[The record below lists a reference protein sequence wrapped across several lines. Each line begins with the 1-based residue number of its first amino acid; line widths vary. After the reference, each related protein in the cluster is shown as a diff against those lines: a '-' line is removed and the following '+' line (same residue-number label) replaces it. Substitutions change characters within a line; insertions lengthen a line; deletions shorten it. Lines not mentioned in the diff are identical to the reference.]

1 LAIYHFSMK
10 PVSRAKGRS
19 AVASMAY
26 RAGEKLTN
34 ERDGITHD
42 YTAKQGVEHA
52 EIVLPEGVNADWARD
67 RSDLWNAAE
76 FAEKRKDA
84 RVAREFEVAL
94 PHELSAEQ
102 RLEAAREMAQ
112 ELADRY
118 GAAVDFAIHAPHE
131 ASDVRNHHAHILMTT
146 RQVMENGL
154 GEKTYLEREN
164 KWLLANDLPTTDMQ
178 LRDIRQ
184 RWEGIAN
191 ERLAMAG
198 HDIRI
203 DHRSHMERGLEIAPT
218 EHMGVHATQMQRKG
232 LDVSRSRLDEE
243 AAQRNAE
250 LIREKPEQVLT
261 IITGEKS
268 VFDRR
273 DVARALHR
281 YINDDPQEFQNA
293 FATVMASPA
302 LVELQSETIDPA
314 TGEIGLARYSTR
326 EMVEI
331 ESGMVAAA
339 ERMHEVQSHGVD
351 RRHVERAIGA
361 QDAAIQLRAGDAS
374 AGLSDE
380 QRGAIEHI
388 TGPERI
394 AAVVGYAGAGKS
406 TMLAAAREAWEA
418 EGYQVHGAALSGKAA
433 EGLEESSGI
442 QSRTLASWSRGWDND
457 RGQLGRGDV
466 FVIDEAGMVGSR
478 QLARFVNE
486 AEARGAKI
494 VLVGDHEQLQAIG
507 AGAPF
512 RAITEEIGHA
522 ELSEIRRQRVD
533 WQREASVDF
542 ATHRTAEGL
551 AAYRD
556 RGNISFAETGAD
568 ARGEI
573 VRDYLADR
581 DQRPDGTRV
590 AMAHRRA
597 DVRAINDAIRAE
609 LQDRGELARVD
620 EDREGPGRALTFQTN
635 AGKRDFATGDR
646 IVFLENNRDL
656 GVKNGMLGTVEHV
669 EPGRIIATLD
679 GRGDSVSVPMGDYQA
694 IDHGYATTIHK
705 NQGATVDR
713 SYVLASGTMDRHLT
727 YVAMTRHRD
736 SVQLYAAQDEF
747 TNAGRLVEHGAAP
760 FEHDPQKSDSYFVT
774 LETDQGQQR
783 TLWGVDLERVMK
795 EAAPEIG
802 DKIGLQHEGATPVTL
817 PDGTQTH
824 RNTWKVQDAG
834 ELAYDQ
840 LERRLSRSGVKE
852 TTLDYTRDFAE
863 RRGIAETLGVR
874 SEIALASPAIEGHA
888 FHPSEREAQGRPR
901 LEHQSEDNVRQ
912 QAGPDAAPPHGV
924 SADRSERQ
932 TPEKLS
938 LDEKSVPASLGIEGG
953 EGRDRARSGYASR
966 TELHSSGEKDKRK
979 DLAQKAG
986 ADLTQDLRA
995 DPREDLAGARSRD
1008 HGERAVKDRGDQSV
1022 NERGQQKVNEQPRR
1036 NPFEGLKLGR
1046 GAAAE
1051 RPQQDRAG
1059 ESGPQIDQK
1068 RPQQAEKQRRGMF
1081 AGLKLN
1087 ARPGPSQDRGEALRM
1102 QRQPEREASLRA
1114 SLAPEGP
1121 AQDRLADRVRRQS
1134 PLEAAVDRYA
1144 RAYQSI
1150 DQHRREGLPVLD
1162 MQRQEMRAA
1171 GQQLDQVQDGMKD
1184 LMRSTLQNDPD
1195 TMRAMTE
1202 LSGRERVAQVIE
1214 GMKREN
1220 AALQDPNVRAE
1231 RFVERWQDLR
1241 AQHKQLRGW
1250 QHDEARGK
1258 VENQMTGLTKSLE
1271 RDPQVDSILRNRRR
1285 ELGIGEHLRKGQSI
1299 AHELQEE
1306 MARGQ
1311 RLSRGI
1317 GIGR

>member
-1 LAIYHFSMK
+1 MAIYHFSMK

-67 RSDLWNAAE
+67 RSTLWNAAE

-94 PHELSAEQ
+94 PHELSAEE

-146 RQVMENGL
+146 RQVTENGL
-154 GEKTYLEREN
+154 GDKTYLEREN
-164 KWLLANDLPTTDMQ
+164 KWLLAHDLPTTDMQ
-178 LRDIRQ
+178 LRDLRQ

-198 HDIRI
+198 LDIRI

-218 EHMGVHATQMQRKG
+218 EHMGVHASQMERRG
-232 LDVSRSRLDEE
+232 LDVSRSRLDED
-243 AAQRNAE
+243 AARRNAE

-261 IITGEKS
+261 LITGEKS
-268 VFDRR
+268 VFDRH

-281 YINDDPQEFQNA
+281 YINDDPQEFQSA
-293 FATVMASPA
+293 FAKVMASPA
-302 LVELQSETIDPA
+302 LVELQPERADPA
-314 TGEIGLARYSTR
+314 TGEIELARYSTR

-331 ESGMVAAA
+331 ESGMIESAQ
-339 ERMHEVQSHGVD
+339 RMHAAHGHGVD
-351 RRHVERAIGA
+351 RRHVERAIDA
-361 QDAAIQLRAGDAS
+361 QDAAIRSSVSHDTAGKVARGELDAGERERQIET
-374 AGLSDE
+374 ARLSDE
-380 QRGAIEHI
+380 QRRAIEHI

-442 QSRTLASWSRGWDND
+442 QSRTLASWSRGWEND
-457 RGQLGRGDV
+457 RGTIGRGDV

-478 QLARFVNE
+478 QLARFVGE

-533 WQREASVDF
+533 WQRDASIDF

-556 RGNISFAETGAD
+556 HGNISFAETGED
-568 ARGEI
+568 ARGQI

-581 DQRPDGTRV
+581 DERPDGTRV

-609 LQDRGELARVD
+609 LQDRGVLARGELARVAD
-620 EDREGPGRALTFQTN
+620 DSLAPGDVAHEREGPGRALTFQTN
-635 AGKRDFATGDR
+635 TGQREFAPGDR

-656 GVKNGMLGTVEHV
+656 GVKNGMLGTVDHV

-679 GRGDSVSVPMGDYQA
+679 GRGGDSVSVPMGDYQA

-713 SYVLASGTMDRHLT
+713 AYVMASGTMDRHLT

-736 SVQLYAAQDEF
+736 GVQLYAAQDEF

-760 FEHDPQKSDSYFVT
+760 YEHDPQKSDSYFVT
-774 LETDQGQQR
+774 LENDKGEQR
-783 TLWGVDLERVMK
+783 TLWGVDLERAMK

-802 DKIGLQHEGATPVTL
+802 EKIGLQHEGSTPVTL

-834 ELAYDQ
+834 ELAYSQ

-863 RRGIAETLGVR
+863 RRGIAEQMGVR
-874 SEIALASPAIEGHA
+874 SEIEIPAERAGLRA
-888 FHPSEREAQGRPR
+888 ERESTAGDHA
-901 LEHQSEDNVRQ
+901 LER
-912 QAGPDAAPPHGV
+912 
-924 SADRSERQ
+924 RS
-932 TPEKLS
+932 S
-938 LDEKSVPASLGIEGG
+938 
-953 EGRDRARSGYASR
+953 
-966 TELHSSGEKDKRK
+966 
-979 DLAQKAG
+979 QKVG
-986 ADLTQDLRA
+986 ADLAQDLRA
-995 DPREDLAGARSRD
+995 DPREDLAS
-1008 HGERAVKDRGDQSV
+1008 DR
-1022 NERGQQKVNEQPRR
+1022 QQRR

-1051 RPQQDRAG
+1051 SREPDRAG
-1059 ESGPQIDQK
+1059 EDGPQIDQK

-1087 ARPGPSQDRGEALRM
+1087 ARPAPSQERGEASRM
-1102 QRQPEREASLRA
+1102 QRRPEREGSLRQ
-1114 SLAPEGP
+1114 APAP
-1121 AQDRLADRVRRQS
+1121 DRLAERARGQS
-1134 PLEAAVDRYA
+1134 PLEQAVDRYS

-1162 MQRQEMRAA
+1162 MQRQEMGDA
-1171 GQQLDQVQDGMKD
+1171 GQQLDQVRDGMKD
-1184 LMRSTLQNDPD
+1184 LMRSTLQNDPA
-1195 TMRAMTE
+1195 TARAMTE
-1202 LSGRERVAQVIE
+1202 LSGRERVAQVID

-1231 RFVERWQDLR
+1231 RFVERWQELQGQR
-1241 AQHKQLRGW
+1241 RELRGW
-1250 QHDEARGK
+1250 QHDDARAK
-1258 VENQMTGLTKSLE
+1258 VESQMNGLTKSLE
-1271 RDPQVDSILRNRRR
+1271 RDPQVDSILRNRRQ
-1285 ELGIGEHLRKGQSI
+1285 ELGIGQELRRGQSI
-1299 AHELQEE
+1299 AHQLQEE
-1306 MARGQ
+1306 MSRSRQ
-1311 RLSRGI
+1311 ISRGI
-1317 GIGR
+1317 GLGR

>member
-1 LAIYHFSMK
+1 MAIYHLSMK
-10 PVSRAKGRS
+10 PVSRASGRS

-52 EIVLPEGVNADWARD
+52 EIVLPEGINADWARD

-84 RVAREFEVAL
+84 RVAREFEIAL

-102 RLEAAREMAQ
+102 RLEAAREFAQ

-118 GAAVDFAIHAPHE
+118 GAAVDFAIHAPHD
-131 ASDVRNHHAHILMTT
+131 ASDVRNHHAHVMMTT
-146 RQVMENGL
+146 RQVTEDGL
-154 GEKTYLEREN
+154 GDKTYLEREN
-164 KWLLANDLPTTDMQ
+164 KWLLAHDLPTTDMQ
-178 LRDIRQ
+178 LRDLRQ

-198 HDIRI
+198 LDIRI

-218 EHMGVHATQMQRKG
+218 EHMGVHATQMERRG
-232 LDVSRSRLDEE
+232 LDVSRARLDEE
-243 AAQRNAE
+243 AARRNAE

-261 IITGEKS
+261 LITGEKS
-268 VFDRR
+268 VFDRH

-281 YINDDPQEFQNA
+281 YINDDPQEFRNA
-293 FATVMASPA
+293 FAKVMASPA
-302 LVELQSETIDPA
+302 LVELQAERIDPA
-314 TGEIGLARYSTR
+314 TGEIALARYSTR

-331 ESGMVAAA
+331 ESGMIESAQ
-339 ERMHEVQSHGVD
+339 RMHEAHGHGVD
-351 RRHVERAIGA
+351 RRHVERAIAA
-361 QDAAIQLRAGDAS
+361 QDAAIQRSSGDMT
-374 AGLSDE
+374 AGLSAE

-442 QSRTLASWSRGWDND
+442 QSRTLASWSRSWDNPHSGD
-457 RGQLGRGDV
+457 RYALGRGDV

-478 QLARFVNE
+478 QLARFVGE
-486 AEARGAKI
+486 AEVRGAKI

-556 RGNISFAETGAD
+556 HGNISFAETGED
-568 ARGEI
+568 ARGQI

-581 DQRPDGTRV
+581 DERPDGTRV

-609 LQDRGELARVD
+609 LQDRSRGLSEGEQARGALG
-620 EDREGPGRALTFQTN
+620 EGLTFQTN
-635 AGKRDFATGDR
+635 DGSREFAPGDR
-646 IVFLENNRDL
+646 IVFLENNGDL
-656 GVKNGMLGTVEHV
+656 GVKNGMLGTVEAV
-669 EPGRIIATLD
+669 EPGRIVATLD
-679 GRGDSVSVPMGDYQA
+679 RGDSISVPMGDYQA

-713 SYVLASGTMDRHLT
+713 AYVMASGTMDRHLT

-736 SVQLYAAQDEF
+736 GVQLYAAQDEF

-760 FEHDPQKSDSYFVT
+760 FEHDPQKSGSYFVT
-774 LETDQGQQR
+774 LENDKGERR
-783 TLWGVDLERVMK
+783 TLWGVDLERAMK

-802 DKIGLQHEGATPVTL
+802 EKIGLQHEGSTPVTL

-834 ELAYDQ
+834 ELAYSQ

-852 TTLDYTRDFAE
+852 ATLDYTRDFAE
-863 RRGIAETLGVR
+863 RRGIAEQMGVR
-874 SEIALASPAIEGHA
+874 SEIEIPAERAAGLRA
-888 FHPSEREAQGRPR
+888 ERER
-901 LEHQSEDNVRQ
+901 
-912 QAGPDAAPPHGV
+912 
-924 SADRSERQ
+924 
-932 TPEKLS
+932 
-938 LDEKSVPASLGIEGG
+938 IE
-953 EGRDRARSGYASR
+953 DRAPRSS
-966 TELHSSGEKDKRK
+966 
-979 DLAQKAG
+979 QKVG
-986 ADLTQDLRA
+986 ADL
-995 DPREDLAGARSRD
+995 AGDRQQRRSR
-1008 HGERAVKDRGDQSV
+1008 
-1022 NERGQQKVNEQPRR
+1022 
-1036 NPFEGLKLGR
+1036 FEGLKLGR

-1051 RPQQDRAG
+1051 GPQQDRAG
-1059 ESGPQIDQK
+1059 EAGPQIDRQG
-1068 RPQQAEKQRRGMF
+1068 PQQAEKQRRGMF

-1087 ARPGPSQDRGEALRM
+1087 ARPAPSQDRTER
-1102 QRQPEREASLRA
+1102 PEREGSLRP
-1114 SLAPEGP
+1114 AP
-1121 AQDRLADRVRRQS
+1121 DRLAERARGPS
-1134 PLEAAVDRYA
+1134 PLEAAVDRYS

-1150 DQHRREGLPVLD
+1150 DQHRREGLLVLD

-1171 GQQLDQVQDGMKD
+1171 GQQLDQVRGGMKD
-1184 LMRSTLQNDPD
+1184 LMRLTLENDPA
-1195 TMRAMTE
+1195 TARAMTE
-1202 LSGRERVAQVIE
+1202 LSGRERVAHVID

-1220 AALQDPNVRAE
+1220 TALQDPNIRAE
-1231 RFVERWQDLR
+1231 RFVERWQELQGQR
-1241 AQHKQLRGW
+1241 RELRGW
-1250 QHDEARGK
+1250 QHDEARAK
-1258 VENQMTGLTKSLE
+1258 VESHMNGMTKSLE
-1271 RDPQVDSILRNRRR
+1271 RDPQVDTILRNHRQ
-1285 ELGIGEHLRKGQSI
+1285 ELGIGQELRREQTI
-1299 AHELQEE
+1299 ARALQDE
-1306 MARGQ
+1306 MTRGH

-1317 GIGR
+1317 GMER

>member
-1 LAIYHFSMK
+1 MAIYHLSMK
-10 PVSRAKGRS
+10 PVSRAGGRS

-42 YTAKQGVEHA
+42 FSRKQGVEHA
-52 EIVLPEGVNADWARD
+52 EIVLPEGVSADWARD

-84 RVAREFEVAL
+84 RVAREFEIAL

-146 RQVMENGL
+146 RQVTEDGL
-154 GEKTYLEREN
+154 GDKTYLEREN
-164 KWLLANDLPTTDMQ
+164 KWLLADDLPTTDMQ
-178 LRDIRQ
+178 LRDLRQ

-198 HDIRI
+198 LDIRI

-218 EHMGVHATQMQRKG
+218 EHMGVHASQMERRG
-232 LDVSRSRLDEE
+232 LDVSRSRLDED
-243 AAQRNAE
+243 AARRNAE

-261 IITGEKS
+261 LITGEKS
-268 VFDRR
+268 VFDRH

-281 YINDDPQEFQNA
+281 YINDDPQEFQSA
-293 FATVMASPA
+293 FAKVMASPT
-302 LVELQSETIDPA
+302 LVELQAERADPA
-314 TGEIGLARYSTR
+314 TGEIELARYSTR

-331 ESGMVAAA
+331 ESGIIESAQ
-339 ERMHEVQSHGVD
+339 RMHDAHGHGVD
-351 RRHVERAIGA
+351 RRHVERAIER
-361 QDAAIQLRAGDAS
+361 QDAAIQRSAGDAS
-374 AGLSDE
+374 ARLSDE
-380 QRGAIEHI
+380 QRRAIEHI

-442 QSRTLASWSRGWDND
+442 QSRTLASWSRGWEND
-457 RGQLGRGDV
+457 RGTIGRGDV

-478 QLARFVNE
+478 QLARFVGE
-486 AEARGAKI
+486 AEVRGAKI

-556 RGNISFAETGAD
+556 HGNISFAETGED
-568 ARGEI
+568 ARGQI

-581 DQRPDGTRV
+581 DERPDGTRV

-597 DVRAINDAIRAE
+597 DVRAINDAIRTE
-609 LQDRGELARVD
+609 LQDRGELAQG
-620 EDREGPGRALTFQTN
+620 EDAGALTFQTN
-635 AGKRDFATGDR
+635 DGKREFAPGDR

-669 EPGRIIATLD
+669 EEGRIIATLD
-679 GRGDSVSVPMGDYQA
+679 GGRERSVSVPMGDYQA

-713 SYVLASGTMDRHLT
+713 SYVMASGTMDRHLT

-736 SVQLYAAQDEF
+736 GMQLYAAQDEF

-760 FEHDPQKSDSYFVT
+760 FEHDPQKSGSYFVT
-774 LETDQGQQR
+774 LENDKGEQR
-783 TLWGVDLERVMK
+783 TLWGVDLERAMK

-802 DKIGLQHEGATPVTL
+802 EKIGLQHEGSTPVTL

-824 RNTWKVQDAG
+824 RNAWKVQDAG
-834 ELAYDQ
+834 ELAYSQ

-863 RRGIAETLGVR
+863 RRGIAEQMGIR
-874 SEIALASPAIEGHA
+874 SEIEIPAERAAGLRA
-888 FHPSEREAQGRPR
+888 ERE
-901 LEHQSEDNVRQ
+901 ST
-912 QAGPDAAPPHGV
+912 AGDHAL
-924 SADRSERQ
+924 DR
-932 TPEKLS
+932 
-938 LDEKSVPASLGIEGG
+938 
-953 EGRDRARSGYASR
+953 RSS
-966 TELHSSGEKDKRK
+966 
-979 DLAQKAG
+979 QKVG
-986 ADLTQDLRA
+986 ADLAQDLRA
-995 DPREDLAGARSRD
+995 DPREDLAG
-1008 HGERAVKDRGDQSV
+1008 DR
-1022 NERGQQKVNEQPRR
+1022 QQRR

-1051 RPQQDRAG
+1051 SREPDRAG
-1059 ESGPQIDQK
+1059 EDGPQIDQN

-1087 ARPGPSQDRGEALRM
+1087 ARPAASQERSER
-1102 QRQPEREASLRA
+1102 PEREGSLRP
-1114 SLAPEGP
+1114 APAP
-1121 AQDRLADRVRRQS
+1121 DRLAERARGPS
-1134 PLEAAVDRYA
+1134 PLETAVDRYS

-1162 MQRQEMRAA
+1162 MQRQEMRDA
-1171 GQQLDQVQDGMKD
+1171 GQQLDQVRGGMKD
-1184 LMRSTLQNDPD
+1184 LMRSTLENDPA
-1195 TMRAMTE
+1195 TARAMTE
-1202 LSGRERVAQVIE
+1202 LSGRERVAHVID

-1220 AALQDPNVRAE
+1220 AALQDPNIRAE
-1231 RFVERWQDLR
+1231 RFVERWQELQGQR
-1241 AQHKQLRGW
+1241 RELRGW
-1250 QHDEARGK
+1250 QHDDARAK
-1258 VENQMTGLTKSLE
+1258 VESHMNGMTKSLE
-1271 RDPQVDSILRNRRR
+1271 RDPQVDSILRNRRQ
-1285 ELGIGEHLRKGQSI
+1285 ELGIGQELRREQTI
-1299 AHELQEE
+1299 ARALQDE
-1306 MARGQ
+1306 MTRGH

-1317 GIGR
+1317 GMER

>member
-1 LAIYHFSMK
+1 
-10 PVSRAKGRS
+10 
-19 AVASMAY
+19 MAY

-52 EIVLPEGVNADWARD
+52 EIVLPDGVSVDWARD

-76 FAEKRKDA
+76 FSEKRKDA

-102 RLEAAREMAQ
+102 RLEATREMAQ
-112 ELADRY
+112 ELTNRY
-118 GAAVDFAIHAPHE
+118 GAAVDFAIHTPHD

-146 RQVMENGL
+146 RQVTENGL
-154 GEKTYLEREN
+154 GDKTYLEREN
-164 KWLLANDLPTTDMQ
+164 KWLLAHDLPTTDMQ
-178 LRDIRQ
+178 LRDLRQ

-198 HDIRI
+198 LDIRI

-218 EHMGVHATQMQRKG
+218 EHMGVHATQMERKG
-232 LDVSRSRLDEE
+232 LDVSRSRLDED
-243 AAQRNAE
+243 AARRNAE

-261 IITGEKS
+261 LITGEKS

-273 DVARALHR
+273 DIARTLHR
-281 YINDDPQEFQNA
+281 YINDDVEEFRNA
-293 FATVMASPA
+293 FTKVMASPA
-302 LVELQSETIDPA
+302 LVELQAECADVA
-314 TGEIGLARYSTR
+314 TGEIELARYSTR

-331 ESGMVAAA
+331 ESGMIESAQ
-339 ERMHEVQSHGVD
+339 RMHGAHSHGLGDRHGVD
-351 RRHVERAIGA
+351 RRHVERAIER
-361 QDAAIQLRAGDAS
+361 QDTAIQRSAGDAS
-374 AGLSDE
+374 ARLSDE
-380 QRGAIEHI
+380 QRRAIEHI

-418 EGYQVHGAALSGKAA
+418 EGYTVHGAALSGKAA

-457 RGQLGRGDV
+457 RRQLNRGDV

-478 QLARFVNE
+478 QLARFVGE

-556 RGNISFAETGAD
+556 RGNISFTEAAED
-568 ARGEI
+568 ARGQI
-573 VRDYLADR
+573 VRDYLVDR
-581 DQRPDGTRV
+581 DERPDGTRV

-597 DVRAINDAIRAE
+597 DVRAINDAIRTE
-609 LQDRGELARVD
+609 LKARSHGLSEGELARGGLG
-620 EDREGPGRALTFQTN
+620 EGLTFQTN
-635 AGKRDFATGDR
+635 DGKREFAPGDR

-656 GVKNGMLGTVEHV
+656 GVKNGMLGTVERV
-669 EPGRIIATLD
+669 EAGRPGAGPMIVAQLD
-679 GRGDSVSVPMGDYQA
+679 GRGGNSVSVPMGDYQA

-713 SYVLASGTMDRHLT
+713 SYVMASGTMDRHLT

-747 TNAGRLVEHGAAP
+747 TNAGRMSASGQTLAAGRLVEHGAAP
-760 FEHDPQKSDSYFVT
+760 FEHEDGNSQSYFVT

-783 TLWGVDLERVMK
+783 TLWGVDLERAMK
-795 EAAPEIG
+795 AAKQAPEIG
-802 DKIGLQHEGATPVTL
+802 DRIGLQHLGSTPVTL

-852 TTLDYTRDFAE
+852 TTLDFAERQFAE
-863 RRGIAETLGVR
+863 RRGIAAQLGVR
-874 SEIALASPAIEGHA
+874 SEIEIPGERAGLRA
-888 FHPSEREAQGRPR
+888 ERE
-901 LEHQSEDNVRQ
+901 ST
-912 QAGPDAAPPHGV
+912 AGYHAL
-924 SADRSERQ
+924 DR
-932 TPEKLS
+932 
-938 LDEKSVPASLGIEGG
+938 
-953 EGRDRARSGYASR
+953 RSS
-966 TELHSSGEKDKRK
+966 
-979 DLAQKAG
+979 QKI
-986 ADLTQDLRA
+986 RA
-995 DPREDLAGARSRD
+995 DIAQDLAGDRQQRRS
-1008 HGERAVKDRGDQSV
+1008 Q
-1022 NERGQQKVNEQPRR
+1022 
-1036 NPFEGLKLGR
+1036 FEGLKLGR
-1046 GAAAE
+1046 GAAAASHE
-1051 RPQQDRAG
+1051 LDRAG
-1059 ESGPQIDQK
+1059 QDGPQIDQK
-1068 RPQQAEKQRRGMF
+1068 RPQQAEKQRGGMF

-1087 ARPGPSQDRGEALRM
+1087 VGSGARSAPLQERGEASRM
-1102 QRQPEREASLRA
+1102 QRQPEREGSLRQA
-1114 SLAPEGP
+1114 SAPDRP
-1121 AQDRLADRVRRQS
+1121 ATDRLAERARRQS
-1134 PLEAAVDRYA
+1134 PLEAAVDRYS

-1162 MQRQEMRAA
+1162 MQRQEMRDA
-1171 GQQLDQVQDGMKD
+1171 GQQLDQVRDGMND
-1184 LMRSTLQNDPD
+1184 LMRSTLQHDPA
-1195 TMRAMTE
+1195 TARAMTE
-1202 LSGRERVAQVIE
+1202 LSSRERVAHVID

-1231 RFVERWQDLR
+1231 RFVNRWQELDGQR
-1241 AQHKQLRGW
+1241 QKLRGW
-1250 QHDEARGK
+1250 QHDEARDK
-1258 VENQMTGLTKSLE
+1258 VESQMSDLAKSLE
-1271 RDPQVDSILRNRRR
+1271 RDPQAESIVRNRSR
-1285 ELGIGEHLRKGQSI
+1285 ELGIHHKPRRGQSI
-1299 AHELQEE
+1299 ARELQDE
-1306 MARGQ
+1306 MTRGH
-1311 RLSRGI
+1311 RLSRGF
-1317 GIGR
+1317 GMEM

>member
-1 LAIYHFSMK
+1 MAIYHLSMK
-10 PVSRAKGRS
+10 PVSRAGGRS

-84 RVAREFEVAL
+84 RVAREFEIAL

-131 ASDVRNHHAHILMTT
+131 ASDVRNHHAHLLMTT
-146 RQVMENGL
+146 RQVTEGGL
-154 GEKTYLEREN
+154 GDKTYLEREN
-164 KWLLANDLPTTDMQ
+164 KWLLAHDLPTTDMQ
-178 LRDIRQ
+178 LRDLRQ

-198 HDIRI
+198 LDIRI

-218 EHMGVHATQMQRKG
+218 EHMGVHATQMERRG

-243 AAQRNAE
+243 AARRNAE

-261 IITGEKS
+261 LITGEKS
-268 VFDRR
+268 VFDRH

-281 YINDDPQEFQNA
+281 YINDDPQEFQSA
-293 FATVMASPA
+293 FAKVMASPA
-302 LVELQSETIDPA
+302 LVELQPERADPA
-314 TGEIGLARYSTR
+314 TGEIELARYSTR

-331 ESGMVAAA
+331 ESGMIESAQ
-339 ERMHEVQSHGVD
+339 RMHGAHGHGVD
-351 RRHVERAIGA
+351 RRHVERAIDR
-361 QDAAIQLRAGDAS
+361 QDAAIQRSAGDAS
-374 AGLSDE
+374 ARLSDE
-380 QRGAIEHI
+380 QRRAIEHI

-442 QSRTLASWSRGWDND
+442 QSRTLASWSRGWEND
-457 RGQLGRGDV
+457 RGTIGRGDV

-478 QLARFVNE
+478 QLARFVGE

-556 RGNISFAETGAD
+556 RGNISFAETGED
-568 ARGEI
+568 ARGQI

-581 DQRPDGTRV
+581 DERPDGTRV

-609 LQDRGELARVD
+609 LQDRGELAQG
-620 EDREGPGRALTFQTN
+620 EDAGALTFQTN
-635 AGKRDFATGDR
+635 DGKREFAPGDR

-656 GVKNGMLGTVEHV
+656 GVKNGMLGTVDHV

-679 GRGDSVSVPMGDYQA
+679 GRGGDSVSVPMGDYQA

-713 SYVLASGTMDRHLT
+713 AYVMASGTMDRHLT

-736 SVQLYAAQDEF
+736 GVQLYAAQDEF

-760 FEHDPQKSDSYFVT
+760 YEHDPQKSDSYFVT
-774 LETDQGQQR
+774 LENDKGEQR
-783 TLWGVDLERVMK
+783 TLWGVDLERAMK

-802 DKIGLQHEGATPVTL
+802 EKIGLQHEGSTPVTL

-834 ELAYDQ
+834 ELAYSQ

-863 RRGIAETLGVR
+863 RRGIAEQMGVR
-874 SEIALASPAIEGHA
+874 SEIEIPAERTGLRA
-888 FHPSEREAQGRPR
+888 ERESTAGDHALDRRSSQK
-901 LEHQSEDNVRQ
+901 VR
-912 QAGPDAAPPHGV
+912 A
-924 SADRSERQ
+924 
-932 TPEKLS
+932 
-938 LDEKSVPASLGIEGG
+938 
-953 EGRDRARSGYASR
+953 
-966 TELHSSGEKDKRK
+966 
-979 DLAQKAG
+979 DLA
-986 ADLTQDLRA
+986 QDLRA
-995 DPREDLAGARSRD
+995 DPREDLAG
-1008 HGERAVKDRGDQSV
+1008 DR
-1022 NERGQQKVNEQPRR
+1022 QQRQR
-1036 NPFEGLKLGR
+1036 PFEGLKLGR
-1046 GAAAE
+1046 RAAPE
-1051 RPQQDRAG
+1051 SREPDRAG
-1059 ESGPQIDQK
+1059 ADGPQIDQK

-1087 ARPGPSQDRGEALRM
+1087 ARPAPSQERTER
-1102 QRQPEREASLRA
+1102 PEREGSLRQ
-1114 SLAPEGP
+1114 APAP
-1121 AQDRLADRVRRQS
+1121 DRLAERARGQS
-1134 PLEAAVDRYA
+1134 PLEAAVDRYS

-1162 MQRQEMRAA
+1162 MQRQEIGDA
-1171 GQQLDQVQDGMKD
+1171 GRQLDQVQGGMKD
-1184 LMRSTLQNDPD
+1184 LLRSTLQNDPA
-1195 TMRAMTE
+1195 TVRAMTE
-1202 LSGRERVAQVIE
+1202 LSGRERVAHVID

-1220 AALQDPNVRAE
+1220 AALQDPNIRAE
-1231 RFVERWQDLR
+1231 RFVERWQELQGQR
-1241 AQHKQLRGW
+1241 RELRGW
-1250 QHDEARGK
+1250 QHDDARAK
-1258 VENQMTGLTKSLE
+1258 VESQMNGMTKSLE
-1271 RDPQVDSILRNRRR
+1271 RDPQVDSILRNRRQ
-1285 ELGIGEHLRKGQSI
+1285 ELGIGQQQRRGQSI

-1306 MARGQ
+1306 MSRSRQ
-1311 RLSRGI
+1311 ISRGI
-1317 GIGR
+1317 GLGR

>member
-1 LAIYHFSMK
+1 MAIYHLSMK
-10 PVSRAKGRS
+10 PVSRASGRS

-52 EIVLPEGVNADWARD
+52 EIVLPQGVSADWARD

-84 RVAREFEVAL
+84 RVAREFEIAL
-94 PHELSAEQ
+94 PHELSAEE
-102 RLEAAREMAQ
+102 RLEASREFAQ

-118 GAAVDFAIHAPHE
+118 GAAVDFAIHAPHD
-131 ASDVRNHHAHILMTT
+131 ASDVRNHHAHVMMTT
-146 RQVMENGL
+146 RQVTGDGL

-164 KWLLANDLPTTDMQ
+164 KWLLAHDLPTTDMQ
-178 LRDIRQ
+178 LRDLRQ

-198 HDIRI
+198 LDIRI

-218 EHMGVHATQMQRKG
+218 EHMGVHATQMERRG
-232 LDVSRSRLDEE
+232 LDVSRARLDEE
-243 AAQRNAE
+243 AARRNAE

-268 VFDRR
+268 VFDRH

-281 YINDDPQEFQNA
+281 YINDDPQEFQSA
-293 FATVMASPA
+293 FAKVMASPA
-302 LVELQSETIDPA
+302 LMELQPERIDPA
-314 TGEIGLARYSTR
+314 TGEIELARFSTR

-331 ESGMVAAA
+331 ESGMIESAQ
-339 ERMHEVQSHGVD
+339 RMHAAHSHGLSDRHGVD
-351 RRHVERAIGA
+351 RRHVERAIER
-361 QDAAIQLRAGDAS
+361 QDAAIQRSAGDAS
-374 AGLSDE
+374 ARLSDE
-380 QRGAIEHI
+380 QRRAIEHI

-418 EGYQVHGAALSGKAA
+418 EGYTVHGAALSGKAA

-442 QSRTLASWSRGWDND
+442 QSRTLASWSRGWEND
-457 RGQLGRGDV
+457 RGQLNRGDV

-478 QLARFVNE
+478 QLARFVTE

-533 WQREASVDF
+533 WQREASVQF
-542 ATHRTAEGL
+542 ATHRTDLGL
-551 AAYRD
+551 RAYNEH
-556 RGNISFAETGAD
+556 GNISFAETGED
-568 ARGEI
+568 ARGQI

-581 DQRPDGTRV
+581 DERPEGTRV

-597 DVRAINDAIRAE
+597 DVRAINDAIRTE
-609 LQDRGELARVD
+609 LQDRGELAQG
-620 EDREGPGRALTFQTN
+620 EDAGALTFQTN
-635 AGKRDFATGDR
+635 DGKREFAPGDR

-669 EPGRIIATLD
+669 EAGRIVAQLD
-679 GRGDSVSVPMGDYQA
+679 GRGGNSVSVPMGDYQA

-713 SYVLASGTMDRHLT
+713 SYVMASGTMDRHLT

-736 SVQLYAAQDEF
+736 GVQLYAAQDEF

-774 LETDQGQQR
+774 LENAKGEQR
-783 TLWGVDLERVMK
+783 TLWGVDLERAMK
-795 EAAPEIG
+795 AAAPEIG
-802 DKIGLQHEGATPVTL
+802 EKIGLQHEGSTPVTL

-863 RRGIAETLGVR
+863 RRGIAEQMGVR
-874 SEIALASPAIEGHA
+874 SEIEIPAEHA
-888 FHPSEREAQGRPR
+888 GLRPDRESTAERHPGERERIEDRAPR
-901 LEHQSEDNVRQ
+901 SSQKV
-912 QAGPDAAPPHGV
+912 
-924 SADRSERQ
+924 
-932 TPEKLS
+932 
-938 LDEKSVPASLGIEGG
+938 
-953 EGRDRARSGYASR
+953 GRD
-966 TELHSSGEKDKRK
+966 
-979 DLAQKAG
+979 LA
-986 ADLTQDLRA
+986 QDLRA
-995 DPREDLAGARSRD
+995 DPRADLAG
-1008 HGERAVKDRGDQSV
+1008 DR
-1022 NERGQQKVNEQPRR
+1022 QQRR

-1046 GAAAE
+1046 GAAVE
-1051 RPQQDRAG
+1051 GPQQDRAG
-1059 ESGPQIDQK
+1059 EDSLQIDQK

-1087 ARPGPSQDRGEALRM
+1087 ARSAPSQERTER
-1102 QRQPEREASLRA
+1102 PEREGSLRQ
-1114 SLAPEGP
+1114 APTP
-1121 AQDRLADRVRRQS
+1121 DRLAERARGQS
-1134 PLEAAVDRYA
+1134 PLEQAVDRYA

-1162 MQRQEMRAA
+1162 MQRQEMGAA
-1171 GQQLDQVQDGMKD
+1171 GQQLDQVQGGMKD
-1184 LMRSTLQNDPD
+1184 LMRSTLENDPA
-1195 TMRAMTE
+1195 TARAMTE
-1202 LSGRERVAQVIE
+1202 LSGRERVAHVID

-1231 RFVERWQDLR
+1231 RFVNRWQELQGQR
-1241 AQHKQLRGW
+1241 RELRGW
-1250 QHDEARGK
+1250 QHDDARAK
-1258 VENQMTGLTKSLE
+1258 VENQMSGLAKSLE
-1271 RDPQVDSILRNRRR
+1271 RDPQAESLVRNRSR
-1285 ELGIGEHLRKGQSI
+1285 ELGIGQELRRGQSI
-1299 AHELQEE
+1299 ARELQEE
-1306 MARGQ
+1306 MTRSRQ
-1311 RLSRGI
+1311 ISRGI
-1317 GIGR
+1317 GLGM

>member
-1 LAIYHFSMK
+1 MAIYHLSMK
-10 PVSRAKGRS
+10 PVSRAGGRS

-42 YTAKQGVEHA
+42 FSRKQGVEHA
-52 EIVLPEGVNADWARD
+52 EIVLPVGVSADWARD

-84 RVAREFEVAL
+84 RVAREFEIAL

-146 RQVMENGL
+146 RQVTEDGL
-154 GEKTYLEREN
+154 GDKTYLEREN
-164 KWLLANDLPTTDMQ
+164 KWLLAHDLPTTDMQ
-178 LRDIRQ
+178 LRDLRQ

-198 HDIRI
+198 LDIRI

-218 EHMGVHATQMQRKG
+218 EHMGVHASQMERRG
-232 LDVSRSRLDEE
+232 LDVSRSRLDED
-243 AAQRNAE
+243 AARRNAE

-261 IITGEKS
+261 LITGEKS
-268 VFDRR
+268 VFDRH

-281 YINDDPQEFQNA
+281 YINDDPQEFQSA
-293 FATVMASPA
+293 FAKVMASPT
-302 LVELQSETIDPA
+302 LVELQAERADPA
-314 TGEIGLARYSTR
+314 TGEIELARYSTR

-331 ESGMVAAA
+331 ESGIIESAQ
-339 ERMHEVQSHGVD
+339 RMHDAHGHGVD
-351 RRHVERAIGA
+351 RRHVERAIER
-361 QDAAIQLRAGDAS
+361 QDAAIQRSAGDAS
-374 AGLSDE
+374 ARLSDE
-380 QRGAIEHI
+380 QRRAIEHI

-442 QSRTLASWSRGWDND
+442 QSRTLASWSRGWEND
-457 RGQLGRGDV
+457 RGTIGRGDV

-478 QLARFVNE
+478 QLARFVGE

-556 RGNISFAETGAD
+556 HGNISFAETGED
-568 ARGEI
+568 ARGQI

-581 DQRPDGTRV
+581 DERPDGTRV

-597 DVRAINDAIRAE
+597 DVRAINDAIRTE
-609 LQDRGELARVD
+609 LQDRGELAQG
-620 EDREGPGRALTFQTN
+620 EDAGALTFQTN
-635 AGKRDFATGDR
+635 DGKREFAPGDR

-669 EPGRIIATLD
+669 EEGRIIATLD
-679 GRGDSVSVPMGDYQA
+679 GGRERSVSVPMGDYQA

-713 SYVLASGTMDRHLT
+713 SYVMASGTMDRHLT

-736 SVQLYAAQDEF
+736 GVQLYAAQDEF

-760 FEHDPQKSDSYFVT
+760 FEHDAQKSGSYFVT
-774 LETDQGQQR
+774 LENDKGEQR
-783 TLWGVDLERVMK
+783 TLWGVDLERAMK

-802 DKIGLQHEGATPVTL
+802 EKIGLQHEGSTPVTL

-834 ELAYDQ
+834 ELAYSQ

-863 RRGIAETLGVR
+863 RRGIAEQMGVR
-874 SEIALASPAIEGHA
+874 SEIEIPAERVGLRA
-888 FHPSEREAQGRPR
+888 ERESTAGDHALDRRSSQK
-901 LEHQSEDNVRQ
+901 VR
-912 QAGPDAAPPHGV
+912 A
-924 SADRSERQ
+924 
-932 TPEKLS
+932 
-938 LDEKSVPASLGIEGG
+938 
-953 EGRDRARSGYASR
+953 
-966 TELHSSGEKDKRK
+966 
-979 DLAQKAG
+979 DLA
-986 ADLTQDLRA
+986 QDLRA
-995 DPREDLAGARSRD
+995 DPREDLAA
-1008 HGERAVKDRGDQSV
+1008 DR
-1022 NERGQQKVNEQPRR
+1022 QQRQR
-1036 NPFEGLKLGR
+1036 PFEGLKLGR
-1046 GAAAE
+1046 GAATE
-1051 RPQQDRAG
+1051 SREPDRAG
-1059 ESGPQIDQK
+1059 EDGSQIDQK

-1087 ARPGPSQDRGEALRM
+1087 ARPAPSQERTER
-1102 QRQPEREASLRA
+1102 PEREGSLRQ
-1114 SLAPEGP
+1114 APAP
-1121 AQDRLADRVRRQS
+1121 DRLAERARRQS
-1134 PLEAAVDRYA
+1134 PLEQAVDRYA
-1144 RAYQSI
+1144 RAYQSVAE
-1150 DQHRREGLPVLD
+1150 HRREGLPVLD
-1162 MQRQEMRAA
+1162 MQRQEMRDA
-1171 GQQLDQVQDGMKD
+1171 GQQLDQVQGGMKD
-1184 LMRSTLQNDPD
+1184 LLRSTLQNDPA
-1195 TMRAMTE
+1195 TARAMTE
-1202 LSGRERVAQVIE
+1202 LSGRERVAHVID

-1220 AALQDPNVRAE
+1220 AALQDPNIRAE
-1231 RFVERWQDLR
+1231 RFVERWQELQGQR
-1241 AQHKQLRGW
+1241 RELRGW
-1250 QHDEARGK
+1250 QHDDARAK
-1258 VENQMTGLTKSLE
+1258 VESQMNGMTKSLE
-1271 RDPQVDSILRNRRR
+1271 RDPQVDSILRNRRQ
-1285 ELGIGEHLRKGQSI
+1285 ELGIGQQQRRGQSI

-1306 MARGQ
+1306 MSRSRQ
-1311 RLSRGI
+1311 ISRGI
-1317 GIGR
+1317 GLGR

>member
-1 LAIYHFSMK
+1 MAIYHLSMK

-52 EIVLPEGVNADWARD
+52 EIVLPEPGAGSIGVNADWARD

-76 FAEKRKDA
+76 FTEKRKDA
-84 RVAREFEVAL
+84 RVAREFEIAL
-94 PHELSAEQ
+94 PHELSAEE
-102 RLEAAREMAQ
+102 RLEATREFAQ

-146 RQVMENGL
+146 RQVTEDGL

-164 KWLLANDLPTTDMQ
+164 KWLLAHDLPTTDMQ
-178 LRDIRQ
+178 LRDLRQ

-198 HDIRI
+198 LDIRI

-218 EHMGVHATQMQRKG
+218 EHMGVHATQMDRRG
-232 LDVSRSRLDEE
+232 LDVSRARLDED
-243 AAQRNAE
+243 AARRNAE

-281 YINDDPQEFQNA
+281 YINDDPQEFQSA
-293 FATVMASPA
+293 FAKVMASPA
-302 LVELQSETIDPA
+302 LVELQPERADPA
-314 TGEIGLARYSTR
+314 TGEIELARYSTR

-331 ESGMVAAA
+331 ESGMIESAQ
-339 ERMHEVQSHGVD
+339 RMHAAHGHGVD
-351 RRHVERAIGA
+351 RRHVERAIER
-361 QDAAIQLRAGDAS
+361 QDAAIQRSAGDMTAR
-374 AGLSDE
+374 LSDE
-380 QRGAIEHI
+380 QRRAIEHI

-442 QSRTLASWSRGWDND
+442 QSRTLASWSRGWEND
-457 RGQLGRGDV
+457 RGTIGRGDV

-478 QLARFVNE
+478 QLARFVGE

-556 RGNISFAETGAD
+556 RGNISFAETGED
-568 ARGEI
+568 ARGQI

-581 DQRPDGTRV
+581 DERPEGTRV

-609 LQDRGELARVD
+609 LQDRGELAQG
-620 EDREGPGRALTFQTN
+620 EDAGALTYQTN
-635 AGKRDFATGDR
+635 DGKREFAPGDR

-669 EPGRIIATLD
+669 EAGRIVAQLD
-679 GRGDSVSVPMGDYQA
+679 GRGGDSVSVPMGDYQA

-713 SYVLASGTMDRHLT
+713 SYVMASGTMDRHLT

-736 SVQLYAAQDEF
+736 GVQLYAAQDEF

-760 FEHDPQKSDSYFVT
+760 FEHDPQKSGSYFVT
-774 LETDQGQQR
+774 LENDKGEQR
-783 TLWGVDLERVMK
+783 TLWGVDLERAMK

-802 DKIGLQHEGATPVTL
+802 EKIGLQHEGSTPVTL

-834 ELAYDQ
+834 ELAYSQ

-863 RRGIAETLGVR
+863 RRGIAEQMGVR
-874 SEIALASPAIEGHA
+874 SEIEIPAERAGLRA
-888 FHPSEREAQGRPR
+888 ERESTA
-901 LEHQSEDNVRQ
+901 EDH
-912 QAGPDAAPPHGV
+912 AL
-924 SADRSERQ
+924 DRRSSQ
-932 TPEKLS
+932 K
-938 LDEKSVPASLGIEGG
+938 I
-953 EGRDRARSGYASR
+953 RA
-966 TELHSSGEKDKRK
+966 
-979 DLAQKAG
+979 
-986 ADLTQDLRA
+986 
-995 DPREDLAGARSRD
+995 DLAG
-1008 HGERAVKDRGDQSV
+1008 DR
-1022 NERGQQKVNEQPRR
+1022 QQRQR
-1036 NPFEGLKLGR
+1036 PFEGLKLGR

-1051 RPQQDRAG
+1051 GPQQDRAD
-1059 ESGPQIDQK
+1059 ENGPQIDQK

-1087 ARPGPSQDRGEALRM
+1087 AHPAPSQERGER
-1102 QRQPEREASLRA
+1102 PEREGSLRP
-1114 SLAPEGP
+1114 APAP
-1121 AQDRLADRVRRQS
+1121 DRLAERARGQS
-1134 PLEAAVDRYA
+1134 PLEQAVDRYS
-1144 RAYQSI
+1144 RAYESVA
-1150 DQHRREGLPVLD
+1150 QHRREGLPVLD
-1162 MQRQEMRAA
+1162 MQRQEMRDA
-1171 GQQLDQVQDGMKD
+1171 GQQLDQVRDGMKD
-1184 LMRSTLQNDPD
+1184 LMRSTLQNDPA
-1195 TMRAMTE
+1195 TARAMTE
-1202 LSGRERVAQVIE
+1202 LSGRERVAHVID

-1231 RFVERWQDLR
+1231 RFVERWQELQGQR
-1241 AQHKQLRGW
+1241 RELRGW
-1250 QHDEARGK
+1250 QHDDARAK
-1258 VENQMTGLTKSLE
+1258 VESQMSGLAKSLE
-1271 RDPQVDSILRNRRR
+1271 RDPQAESIVRNRSR
-1285 ELGIGEHLRKGQSI
+1285 ELGIGQELRRGQSI
-1299 AHELQEE
+1299 ARELQDE
-1306 MARGQ
+1306 MTRGH

-1317 GIGR
+1317 GMER

>member
-1 LAIYHFSMK
+1 MAIYHLSMK

-26 RAGEKLTN
+26 RAGVKLTN

-84 RVAREFEVAL
+84 RVAREFEIAL

-146 RQVMENGL
+146 RQVTEDGL

-198 HDIRI
+198 LDIRI

-218 EHMGVHATQMQRKG
+218 EHMGVHASQMERRG
-232 LDVSRSRLDEE
+232 LDVSRTRLDED
-243 AAQRNAE
+243 AARRNAE

-261 IITGEKS
+261 LITGEKS

-281 YINDDPQEFQNA
+281 YINDDPQEFRNA
-293 FATVMASPA
+293 FAKVMASPA
-302 LVELQSETIDPA
+302 LVELQPERAHVVGDHA
-314 TGEIGLARYSTR
+314 TGEIELARYSTR

-331 ESGMVAAA
+331 ESGMIESAQ
-339 ERMHEVQSHGVD
+339 RMHGAYGHGVD
-351 RRHVERAIGA
+351 RRHVSQAIER
-361 QDAAIQLRAGDAS
+361 QDAAIQRSAGDAS
-374 AGLSDE
+374 ARLSDE
-380 QRGAIEHI
+380 QRRAIEHI

-394 AAVVGYAGAGKS
+394 SAVVGYAGAGKS

-457 RGQLGRGDV
+457 RGTIGRGDV

-478 QLARFVNE
+478 QLARFVGE

-556 RGNISFAETGAD
+556 HGNISFAETGED
-568 ARGEI
+568 ARGQI

-581 DQRPDGTRV
+581 DERPDGTRV

-597 DVRAINDAIRAE
+597 DVRAINDEIRTA
-609 LQDRGELARVD
+609 LQERGELARVD

-635 AGKRDFATGDR
+635 DGQREFAPGDR

-669 EPGRIIATLD
+669 EPGRIVATLD

-713 SYVLASGTMDRHLT
+713 SFVLASGTMDRHLT

-736 SVQLYAAQDEF
+736 GAQLYAAQDEF
-747 TNAGRLVEHGAAP
+747 TDRQAGRLVEHGAAP
-760 FEHDPQKSDSYFVT
+760 FEHDPQKSGSYFVT
-774 LETDQGQQR
+774 LENDKGERR
-783 TLWGVDLERVMK
+783 TTWGVDLERAMS
-795 EAAPEIG
+795 EAAPETG
-802 DKIGLQHEGATPVTL
+802 EKIGLQHIGATPVTL
-817 PDGTQTH
+817 PDGTETQ
-824 RNTWKVQDAG
+824 RYAWKVRGAG
-834 ELAYDQ
+834 ELAYEQ
-840 LERRLSRSGVKE
+840 LERRLSRSGAKE

-863 RRGIAETLGVR
+863 RRGIAEQMGVR
-874 SEIALASPAIEGHA
+874 SEIEIPAERAGLRA
-888 FHPSEREAQGRPR
+888 ERE
-901 LEHQSEDNVRQ
+901 ST
-912 QAGPDAAPPHGV
+912 AGDHAL
-924 SADRSERQ
+924 DR
-932 TPEKLS
+932 
-938 LDEKSVPASLGIEGG
+938 
-953 EGRDRARSGYASR
+953 RSS
-966 TELHSSGEKDKRK
+966 
-979 DLAQKAG
+979 QKIR
-986 ADLTQDLRA
+986 ADLGQDRRA
-995 DPREDLAGARSRD
+995 DPREDLAS
-1008 HGERAVKDRGDQSV
+1008 DR
-1022 NERGQQKVNEQPRR
+1022 QQRR

-1051 RPQQDRAG
+1051 SREPDRAG
-1059 ESGPQIDQK
+1059 EDGPQIDQK

-1087 ARPGPSQDRGEALRM
+1087 ARPAPSQERTER
-1102 QRQPEREASLRA
+1102 PEREGSLRQ
-1114 SLAPEGP
+1114 APAP
-1121 AQDRLADRVRRQS
+1121 DRLAERARGQS
-1134 PLEAAVDRYA
+1134 PLEAAVDRYS
-1144 RAYQSI
+1144 RAYESVV
-1150 DQHRREGLPVLD
+1150 QHRRGGLPVLD
-1162 MQRQEMRAA
+1162 MQRQEMRDA
-1171 GQQLDQVQDGMKD
+1171 GQQLDQVQGGMKD
-1184 LMRSTLQNDPD
+1184 LMRSTLQHDPA
-1195 TMRAMTE
+1195 TARAMTE
-1202 LSGRERVAQVIE
+1202 LSGRERVAQVID

-1231 RFVERWQDLR
+1231 RFVERWQELQGQR
-1241 AQHKQLRGW
+1241 RELRGW
-1250 QHDEARGK
+1250 QHDDARAK
-1258 VENQMTGLTKSLE
+1258 VESQMSSLAKSLE
-1271 RDPQVDSILRNRRR
+1271 RDPQAESLVRNRSR
-1285 ELGIGEHLRKGQSI
+1285 ELGIGQELRREQSI
-1299 AHELQEE
+1299 ARALQDE
-1306 MARGQ
+1306 MTRGH

-1317 GIGR
+1317 GMER

>member
-1 LAIYHFSMK
+1 MAIYHFSMK

-94 PHELSAEQ
+94 PHELSAEE
-102 RLEAAREMAQ
+102 RLEATREMAQ

-146 RQVMENGL
+146 RQVTENGL

-178 LRDIRQ
+178 LRDLRQ

-198 HDIRI
+198 LDIRI

-218 EHMGVHATQMQRKG
+218 EHMGVHASQMERRG
-232 LDVSRSRLDEE
+232 LDVSRSRLDED
-243 AAQRNAE
+243 AARRNAE

-261 IITGEKS
+261 LITGEKS
-268 VFDRR
+268 VFDRH

-281 YINDDPQEFQNA
+281 YINDDPQEFQSA
-293 FATVMASPA
+293 FAKVMASPT
-302 LVELQSETIDPA
+302 LVELQAERADPA
-314 TGEIGLARYSTR
+314 TGEIELARYSTR

-331 ESGMVAAA
+331 ESGIIESAQ
-339 ERMHEVQSHGVD
+339 RMHDAHGHGVD
-351 RRHVERAIGA
+351 RRHVERAIER
-361 QDAAIQLRAGDAS
+361 QDAAIQRSAGDAS
-374 AGLSDE
+374 ARLSDE
-380 QRGAIEHI
+380 QRRAIEHI

-442 QSRTLASWSRGWDND
+442 QSRTLASWSRGWEND
-457 RGQLGRGDV
+457 RGTIGRGDV

-478 QLARFVNE
+478 QLARFVGE
-486 AEARGAKI
+486 AEVRGAKI

-556 RGNISFAETGAD
+556 HGNISFAETGED
-568 ARGEI
+568 ARGQI

-581 DQRPDGTRV
+581 DERPEGTRV

-597 DVRAINDAIRAE
+597 DVRAINDTIRAE
-609 LQDRGELARVD
+609 LQDRGELAQG
-620 EDREGPGRALTFQTN
+620 EDAGALTFQTN
-635 AGKRDFATGDR
+635 DGKREFAPGDR

-656 GVKNGMLGTVEHV
+656 GVKNGMLGTVDHV
-669 EPGRIIATLD
+669 EAGRIVAQLD
-679 GRGDSVSVPMGDYQA
+679 GRGGDSVSVPMGDYQA

-713 SYVLASGTMDRHLT
+713 SYVMASGTMDRHLT

-736 SVQLYAAQDEF
+736 GVQLYAAQDEF

-760 FEHDPQKSDSYFVT
+760 YEHDPQKSDSYFVT
-774 LETDQGQQR
+774 LENDKGEQR
-783 TLWGVDLERVMK
+783 TLWGVDLERAMK

-802 DKIGLQHEGATPVTL
+802 EKIGLQHEGSTPVTL

-834 ELAYDQ
+834 ELAYSQ

-863 RRGIAETLGVR
+863 RRGIAEQMGVR
-874 SEIALASPAIEGHA
+874 SEIEIPAERVGLRA
-888 FHPSEREAQGRPR
+888 ERESTAGDHALDRRSSQK
-901 LEHQSEDNVRQ
+901 VR
-912 QAGPDAAPPHGV
+912 A
-924 SADRSERQ
+924 
-932 TPEKLS
+932 
-938 LDEKSVPASLGIEGG
+938 
-953 EGRDRARSGYASR
+953 
-966 TELHSSGEKDKRK
+966 
-979 DLAQKAG
+979 DLA
-986 ADLTQDLRA
+986 QDLRA
-995 DPREDLAGARSRD
+995 DPREDLAA
-1008 HGERAVKDRGDQSV
+1008 DR
-1022 NERGQQKVNEQPRR
+1022 QQRQR
-1036 NPFEGLKLGR
+1036 PFEGLKLGR
-1046 GAAAE
+1046 GAATE
-1051 RPQQDRAG
+1051 SREPDRAG
-1059 ESGPQIDQK
+1059 EDGSQIDQK

-1087 ARPGPSQDRGEALRM
+1087 ARPAPSQERTER
-1102 QRQPEREASLRA
+1102 PEREGSLRQ
-1114 SLAPEGP
+1114 APAP
-1121 AQDRLADRVRRQS
+1121 DRLAERARRQS
-1134 PLEAAVDRYA
+1134 PLEQAVDRYA
-1144 RAYQSI
+1144 RAYQSVAE
-1150 DQHRREGLPVLD
+1150 HRREGLPVLD
-1162 MQRQEMRAA
+1162 MQRQEMRDA
-1171 GQQLDQVQDGMKD
+1171 GQQLDQVQGGMKD
-1184 LMRSTLQNDPD
+1184 LLRSTLQNDPA
-1195 TMRAMTE
+1195 TARAMTE
-1202 LSGRERVAQVIE
+1202 LSGRERVAHVID

-1220 AALQDPNVRAE
+1220 AALQDPNIRAE
-1231 RFVERWQDLR
+1231 RFVERWQELQGQR
-1241 AQHKQLRGW
+1241 RELRGW
-1250 QHDEARGK
+1250 QHDDARAK
-1258 VENQMTGLTKSLE
+1258 VESQMNGMTKSLE
-1271 RDPQVDSILRNRRR
+1271 RDPQVDSILRNRRQ
-1285 ELGIGEHLRKGQSI
+1285 ELGIGQLQRRGQSI

-1306 MARGQ
+1306 MSRSRQ
-1311 RLSRGI
+1311 ISRGI
-1317 GIGR
+1317 GLGR

>member
-1 LAIYHFSMK
+1 MAIYHLSMK
-10 PVSRAKGRS
+10 PVSRASGRS

-84 RVAREFEVAL
+84 RVAREFEIAL

-112 ELADRY
+112 DLADRY

-146 RQVMENGL
+146 RQVTEDGL
-154 GEKTYLEREN
+154 GDKTYLEREN

-178 LRDIRQ
+178 LRDLRQ

-198 HDIRI
+198 LDIRI

-218 EHMGVHATQMQRKG
+218 EHMGVHATQMERRG
-232 LDVSRSRLDEE
+232 LDVSRTRLDEE
-243 AAQRNAE
+243 AAQRNAD
-250 LIREKPEQVLT
+250 LIGEKPEQVLT

-273 DVARALHR
+273 DVARTLHR
-281 YINDDPQEFQNA
+281 YINDDVQEFQSA
-293 FATVMASPA
+293 FAKVMASPA
-302 LVELQSETIDPA
+302 LVELQAERADPA
-314 TGEIGLARYSTR
+314 TGEIELARYSTR

-331 ESGMVAAA
+331 ESGMIESAQ
-339 ERMHEVQSHGVD
+339 RMHEAQSHGVD
-351 RRHVERAIGA
+351 RRHVERAIDR
-361 QDAAIQLRAGDAS
+361 QDAAIQQSAGDAS
-374 AGLSDE
+374 ARLSDE
-380 QRGAIEHI
+380 QRRAIEHI

-394 AAVVGYAGAGKS
+394 AAVVGFAGAGKS

-442 QSRTLASWSRGWDND
+442 QSRTLASWSRGWEND
-457 RGQLGRGDV
+457 RGTIGRGDV

-478 QLARFVNE
+478 QLARFVGE

-556 RGNISFAETGAD
+556 RGNISFAETGED
-568 ARGEI
+568 ARGQI

-581 DQRPDGTRV
+581 DERPDGTRV

-609 LQDRGELARVD
+609 LQDRGELAQG
-620 EDREGPGRALTFQTN
+620 EDAGALTFQTN
-635 AGKRDFATGDR
+635 DGKREFAPGDR

-656 GVKNGMLGTVEHV
+656 GVKNGMLGTVDHV

-679 GRGDSVSVPMGDYQA
+679 GRGGDSVSVPMGDYQA

-713 SYVLASGTMDRHLT
+713 AYVMASGTMDRHLT

-736 SVQLYAAQDEF
+736 GVQLYAAQDEF

-760 FEHDPQKSDSYFVT
+760 YEHDPQKSDSYFVT
-774 LETDQGQQR
+774 LENDKGEQR
-783 TLWGVDLERVMK
+783 TLWGVDLERAMK

-802 DKIGLQHEGATPVTL
+802 EKIGLQHEGSTPVTL

-834 ELAYDQ
+834 ELAYSQ

-863 RRGIAETLGVR
+863 RRGIAEQMGVR
-874 SEIALASPAIEGHA
+874 SEIEIPAERTGLRA
-888 FHPSEREAQGRPR
+888 ERESTAGDHALDRRSSQK
-901 LEHQSEDNVRQ
+901 VR
-912 QAGPDAAPPHGV
+912 A
-924 SADRSERQ
+924 
-932 TPEKLS
+932 
-938 LDEKSVPASLGIEGG
+938 
-953 EGRDRARSGYASR
+953 
-966 TELHSSGEKDKRK
+966 
-979 DLAQKAG
+979 DLA
-986 ADLTQDLRA
+986 QDLRA
-995 DPREDLAGARSRD
+995 DPREDLAG
-1008 HGERAVKDRGDQSV
+1008 DR
-1022 NERGQQKVNEQPRR
+1022 QQRQR
-1036 NPFEGLKLGR
+1036 PFEGLKLGR
-1046 GAAAE
+1046 RAAPE
-1051 RPQQDRAG
+1051 SREPDRAG
-1059 ESGPQIDQK
+1059 ADGPQIDQK

-1087 ARPGPSQDRGEALRM
+1087 ARPAPSQERTER
-1102 QRQPEREASLRA
+1102 PEREGSLRQ
-1114 SLAPEGP
+1114 APAP
-1121 AQDRLADRVRRQS
+1121 DRLAERARGQS
-1134 PLEAAVDRYA
+1134 PLEAAVDRYS

-1162 MQRQEMRAA
+1162 MQRQEIGDA
-1171 GQQLDQVQDGMKD
+1171 GRQLDQVQGGMKD
-1184 LMRSTLQNDPD
+1184 LLRSTLQNDPA
-1195 TMRAMTE
+1195 TVRAMTE
-1202 LSGRERVAQVIE
+1202 LSGRERVAQVID

-1220 AALQDPNVRAE
+1220 AALQDPNIRAE
-1231 RFVERWQDLR
+1231 RFVERWQELQGQR
-1241 AQHKQLRGW
+1241 RELRGW
-1250 QHDEARGK
+1250 QHDDARAK
-1258 VENQMTGLTKSLE
+1258 VESQMNGMTKSLE
-1271 RDPQVDSILRNRRR
+1271 RDPQVDSILRNRRQ
-1285 ELGIGEHLRKGQSI
+1285 ELGIGQQQRRGQSI

-1306 MARGQ
+1306 MSRSRQ
-1311 RLSRGI
+1311 LSRGI
-1317 GIGR
+1317 GLGR

>member
-1 LAIYHFSMK
+1 
-10 PVSRAKGRS
+10 
-19 AVASMAY
+19 MAY

-42 YTAKQGVEHA
+42 FSRKQGVEHA
-52 EIVLPEGVNADWARD
+52 EIVLPEGVSADWARD

-84 RVAREFEVAL
+84 RVAREFEIAL

-146 RQVMENGL
+146 RQVTEDGL
-154 GEKTYLEREN
+154 GDKTYLEREN
-164 KWLLANDLPTTDMQ
+164 KWLLAHDLPTTDMQ
-178 LRDIRQ
+178 LRDLRQ

-198 HDIRI
+198 LDIRI

-218 EHMGVHATQMQRKG
+218 EHMGVHATQMERRG
-232 LDVSRSRLDEE
+232 LDVSRARLDEE
-243 AAQRNAE
+243 AARRNAE

-261 IITGEKS
+261 LITGEKS
-268 VFDRR
+268 VFDRH

-281 YINDDPQEFQNA
+281 YINDDPQEFQSA
-293 FATVMASPA
+293 FAKVMASPA
-302 LVELQSETIDPA
+302 LVELQPERADPA
-314 TGEIGLARYSTR
+314 TGEIELARYSTR

-331 ESGMVAAA
+331 ESGMIESAQ
-339 ERMHEVQSHGVD
+339 RMHGAHGHGVD
-351 RRHVERAIGA
+351 RRHVERAIER
-361 QDAAIQLRAGDAS
+361 QDAAIQRSAGDAS
-374 AGLSDE
+374 ARLSDE
-380 QRGAIEHI
+380 QRRAIEHI

-442 QSRTLASWSRGWDND
+442 QSRTLASWSRGWEND
-457 RGQLGRGDV
+457 RGTIGRGDV

-478 QLARFVNE
+478 QLARFVGE

-556 RGNISFAETGAD
+556 HGNISFAETGED
-568 ARGEI
+568 ARGQI

-581 DQRPDGTRV
+581 DERPDGTRV

-597 DVRAINDAIRAE
+597 DVRAINDAIRTE
-609 LQDRGELARVD
+609 LQDRGELAQG
-620 EDREGPGRALTFQTN
+620 EDAGALTFQTN
-635 AGKRDFATGDR
+635 DGKREFAPGDR

-669 EPGRIIATLD
+669 EEGRIIATLD
-679 GRGDSVSVPMGDYQA
+679 GGRERSVSVPMGDYQA

-713 SYVLASGTMDRHLT
+713 SYVMASGTMDRHLT

-736 SVQLYAAQDEF
+736 GMQLYAAQDEF

-760 FEHDPQKSDSYFVT
+760 FEHDPQKSGSYFVT
-774 LETDQGQQR
+774 LENDKGEQR
-783 TLWGVDLERVMK
+783 TLWGVDLERAMK

-802 DKIGLQHEGATPVTL
+802 EKIGLQHEGSTPVTL

-824 RNTWKVQDAG
+824 RNAWKVQDAG
-834 ELAYDQ
+834 ELAYSQ

-863 RRGIAETLGVR
+863 RRGIAEQMGIR
-874 SEIALASPAIEGHA
+874 SEIEIPAERAAGLRA
-888 FHPSEREAQGRPR
+888 ERE
-901 LEHQSEDNVRQ
+901 ST
-912 QAGPDAAPPHGV
+912 AGDHAL
-924 SADRSERQ
+924 DR
-932 TPEKLS
+932 
-938 LDEKSVPASLGIEGG
+938 
-953 EGRDRARSGYASR
+953 RSS
-966 TELHSSGEKDKRK
+966 
-979 DLAQKAG
+979 QKVG
-986 ADLTQDLRA
+986 ADLAQDLRA
-995 DPREDLAGARSRD
+995 DPREDLAG
-1008 HGERAVKDRGDQSV
+1008 DR
-1022 NERGQQKVNEQPRR
+1022 QQRR

-1051 RPQQDRAG
+1051 GPQQDRAG
-1059 ESGPQIDQK
+1059 EDGPQIDQN

-1087 ARPGPSQDRGEALRM
+1087 ARPAASQERSER
-1102 QRQPEREASLRA
+1102 PEREGSLRP
-1114 SLAPEGP
+1114 APAP
-1121 AQDRLADRVRRQS
+1121 DRLAERARGPS
-1134 PLEAAVDRYA
+1134 PLETAVDRYS

-1162 MQRQEMRAA
+1162 MQRQEMRDA
-1171 GQQLDQVQDGMKD
+1171 GQQLDQVRGGMKD
-1184 LMRSTLQNDPD
+1184 LMRSTLENDPA
-1195 TMRAMTE
+1195 TARAMTE
-1202 LSGRERVAQVIE
+1202 LSGRERVAHVID

-1220 AALQDPNVRAE
+1220 AALQDPNIRAE
-1231 RFVERWQDLR
+1231 RFVERWQELQGQR
-1241 AQHKQLRGW
+1241 RELRGW
-1250 QHDEARGK
+1250 QHDDARAK
-1258 VENQMTGLTKSLE
+1258 VESHMNGMTKSLE
-1271 RDPQVDSILRNRRR
+1271 RDPQVDSILRNRRQ
-1285 ELGIGEHLRKGQSI
+1285 ELGIGQELRREQTI
-1299 AHELQEE
+1299 ARALQDE
-1306 MARGQ
+1306 MTRGH

-1317 GIGR
+1317 GMER